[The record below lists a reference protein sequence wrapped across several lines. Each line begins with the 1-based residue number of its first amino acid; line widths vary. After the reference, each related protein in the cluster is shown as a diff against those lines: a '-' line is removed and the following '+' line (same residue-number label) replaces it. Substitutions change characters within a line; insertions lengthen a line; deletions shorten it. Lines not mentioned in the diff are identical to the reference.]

1 MMNTYNWSSD
11 WPDWADA
18 GRRVAVMDEN
28 GGITEGILEVADQFF
43 DGESEVPIFSVKL
56 DDSTSLDFA
65 SANAWC
71 FVM

>member
-1 MMNTYNWSSD
+1 
-11 WPDWADA
+11 
-18 GRRVAVMDEN
+18 MDEN